1 MEVTIKKA
9 FKFRLE
15 LTEEQ
20 SKRFEQ
26 FAGTSRFAYNY
37 ALDRKK
43 TTYQQ
48 TGKSITS
55 GEIQKEITRMKKTP
69 EYQWLNDVPSQI
81 PQQAFQ
87 NVARAFDGHHRGAP
101 SNLAT

>member
-20 SKRFEQ
+20 SERFEQ
-26 FAGTSRFAYNY
+26 FAGASRFAFNY

-43 TTYQQ
+43 TTYRQ

-55 GEIQKEITRMKKTP
+55 GEIQKEITQMKKTP
-69 EYQWLNDVPSQI
+69 EYEWLNDVPSQV
-81 PQQAFQ
+81 P
-87 NVARAFDGHHRGAP
+87 RAAP
-101 SNLAT
+101 FRT